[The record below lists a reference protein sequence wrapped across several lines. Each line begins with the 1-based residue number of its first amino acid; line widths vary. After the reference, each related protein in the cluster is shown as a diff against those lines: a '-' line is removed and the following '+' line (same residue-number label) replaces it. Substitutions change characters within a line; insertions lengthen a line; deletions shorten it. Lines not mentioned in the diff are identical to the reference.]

1 MSDSIELPDD
11 AELPEDAVERRC
23 RLTAGSLQLDLPL
36 SELGFADTSELQ
48 PLDGL
53 VAHPRALE
61 ALDLGVGIAHRNY
74 HIYAAGLEG
83 TGRLSLLR
91 EALQQRVDGERT
103 PADWVY
109 VNNFAEADRPLAIDF
124 PAGRGVEFRD
134 AIQEFVHKLVE
145 AIPRAF
151 REEDFSREKER
162 LRSEYR
168 KRGEAIGKEL
178 EAFARDHGMT
188 SRQTPDGDIVYL
200 PRREDGEPMTPE
212 QIDELPPER
221 MEEIE
226 SHRDELMQK
235 ASQTVERQRQMMLD
249 INADIR
255 EIAREFAERLIKPW
269 IDELAGQFPTDKV
282 RSWLDGLQQHVI
294 DHLERFRGDAALGGD
309 NAIPSGSKD
318 PRLQE
323 RFLDYQVNVLVD
335 NSGDG
340 LPPVVIENAPNYRN
354 LFGTIERVVDRHG
367 RVMTNFTRIKSG
379 SLLKANGGFLVFDL
393 LEALR
398 EPFVWKELKRTLK
411 SGEIQIEA
419 YDPFSMFSVT
429 AMQPEPIPLDVRL
442 VAAGPPLIY
451 HLLCLYDEDFARV
464 FRVKADFD
472 YETLGGK
479 DARILYGQF
488 VRRLS
493 EKEGT
498 LPFTADAVAELVRS
512 GARLT
517 EHRGKVSTEFTWVAD
532 IVREADFHAR
542 RGGAK
547 TVTLEHVRTAEERRV
562 FRSDRVAEK
571 IRELIADGTLLFNL
585 RDRVVGQING
595 LAVADLGDYSF
606 GRPTRITA
614 SVGIGAAGI
623 LNIERESRLSGQTF
637 DKGVLILEGYLRNLY
652 AQNHPLA
659 LSASLAMEQSYGGI
673 DGDSASAAELLVLLS
688 NLAGVPLRQDIA
700 ITGSIDQWG
709 SIQAI
714 GGVNEK
720 VEGFFDVCRE
730 TGLTGTQGV
739 CIPQANVRNLVL
751 RPDVLQAI
759 ADEQFHLWAVSTID
773 EAIELLTGIPAGD
786 TETSDT
792 FHCAVADRL
801 AVMVDIL
808 KEQPLQTMPLIWT
821 PDMPTLPEDPRP
833 PMPGQFDNEPE
844 SGA

>member
-1 MSDSIELPDD
+1 MSDSIELPEGV
-11 AELPEDAVERRC
+11 ELPDDAVEQRC
-23 RLTAGSLQLDLPL
+23 RLSAESLQLDLPL
-36 SELGFADTSELQ
+36 DELGFADTSELQ
-48 PLDGL
+48 PLNGL

-61 ALDLGVGIAHRNY
+61 ALDLGAGIAHRNY

-91 EALQQRVDGERT
+91 DALQQRVDGERT
-103 PADWVY
+103 PSDWVY

-124 PAGRGVEFRD
+124 SAGRGAEFRD

-168 KRGEAIGKEL
+168 KRGEAIGQEL
-178 EAFARDHGMT
+178 EAFAREHGMT
-188 SRQTPDGDIVYL
+188 SRQTEEGNIVYL
-200 PRREDGEPMTPE
+200 PSREDGEPMTPE
-212 QIDELPPER
+212 EIDALPPER

-255 EIAREFAERLIKPW
+255 AIAREFAEKLIKPW
-269 IDELAGQFPTDKV
+269 IDELAERFPSDKV

-294 DHLERFRGDAALGGD
+294 DHLERFRGDAALGGED
-309 NAIPSGSKD
+309 GIPLGRKD

-340 LPPVVIENAPNYRN
+340 RPPVVIENAPNYRN

-367 RVMTNFTRIKSG
+367 RVLTNFTRIKSG

-429 AMQPEPIPLDVRL
+429 AMQPEPISLNVRL
-442 VAAGPPLIY
+442 VAAGPPLVY
-451 HLLCLYDEDFARV
+451 HLLCLYDEDFSRV

-479 DARILYGQF
+479 DACILYGQF

-493 EKEGT
+493 EKEET

-542 RGGAK
+542 RDGAE

-585 RDRVVGQING
+585 SDRVVGQING
-595 LAVADLGDYSF
+595 LAVANLGDYSF

-614 SVGIGAAGI
+614 SVGIGGAGI

-688 NLAGVPLRQDIA
+688 AIADVPLRQDIA

-759 ADEQFHLWAVSTID
+759 TDGQFHLWAISTID

-801 AVMVDIL
+801 AVMIDIL

-821 PDMPTLPEDPRP
+821 PDMPTLPDDPRP
-833 PMPGQFDNEPE
+833 PMPGQFENESE
-844 SGA
+844 GGA

>member
-124 PAGRGVEFRD
+124 PAGRGIEFRD

-429 AMQPEPIPLDVRL
+429 AMQPEQIPLDVRL

-479 DARILYGQF
+479 DACILYGQF

-532 IVREADFHAR
+532 IVSEADFHAR

>member
-1 MSDSIELPDD
+1 MTDPLELPKSA
-11 AELPEDAVERRC
+11 AELRC
-23 RLTAGSLQLDLPL
+23 RLSAADLQLDFPVE
-36 SELGFADTSELQ
+36 ELGFVDTSELQ

-53 VAHPRALE
+53 FAHPRALE
-61 ALDLGVGIAHRNY
+61 ALDLGAGIAHRNY

-83 TGRLSLLR
+83 TGRLNLLR
-91 EALQQRVDGERT
+91 EALQQRVDGKRV
-103 PADWVY
+103 PSDWVY
-109 VNNFAEADRPLAIDF
+109 VNNFAEADRPLAIEF
-124 PAGRGVEFRD
+124 PAGHGVEFRD
-134 AIQEFVHKLVE
+134 AIQELVHKLVE

-162 LRSEYR
+162 LRTEYR
-168 KRGEAIGKEL
+168 KRGEAIGKDL

-188 SRQTPDGDIVYL
+188 SRQMPDGNIVYL
-200 PRREDGEPMTPE
+200 PRRPDGEPMTPE
-212 QIDELPPER
+212 EIDALPAER

-235 ASQTVERQRQMMLD
+235 ASETVEQQRQMMLD
-249 INADIR
+249 INSDIR
-255 EIAREFAERLIKPW
+255 SIAREFAERLVKPW
-269 IDELAGQFPTDKV
+269 IDELAERFPAEKV
-282 RSWLDGLQQHVI
+282 RNWLDGLRQHI
-294 DHLERFRGDAALGGD
+294 ISHLDRFRSELIAGESG
-309 NAIPSGSKD
+309 IPLSPLD
-318 PRLQE
+318 PELQE

-335 NSGDG
+335 NSECSH
-340 LPPVVIENAPNYRN
+340 PPVVIENAPNYRN
-354 LFGTIERVVDRHG
+354 LFGTIERVVDKHG

-411 SGEIQIEA
+411 SGEIQIEV

-429 AMQPEPIPLDVRL
+429 AMQPEPIPVEVRL

-451 HLLCLYDEDFARV
+451 HLLCLYDEDFSRV

-472 YETLGGK
+472 SETLGGK
-479 DARILYGQF
+479 DACVLYGQF
-488 VRRLS
+488 VRRLC
-493 EKEGT
+493 EKENT
-498 LPFTADAVAELVRS
+498 LPFTSDAVVELVRS
-512 GARLT
+512 GARLA

-532 IVREADFHAR
+532 IIREADFHAR
-542 RGGAK
+542 RAGVDA
-547 TVTLEHVRTAEERRV
+547 VTAEHVRTAEERRV
-562 FRSDRVAEK
+562 FRSNRVAEK
-571 IRELIADGTLLFNL
+571 IRELIVDGTLLFNL
-585 RDRVVGQING
+585 RDRSVGQING
-595 LAVADLGDYSF
+595 LAVADLGDYAF

-623 LNIERESRLSGQTF
+623 VNIERESHLSGQTF
-637 DKGVLILEGYLRNLY
+637 DKGVLILEGYLRNRY

-673 DGDSASAAELLVLLS
+673 DGDSASAAELLALLS
-688 NLAGVPLRQDIA
+688 ALAEIPLRQDIA

-709 SIQAI
+709 AIQAI

-720 VEGFFDVCRE
+720 VEGFFDACRE

-739 CIPQANVRNLVL
+739 CLPKSNVRNLVL

-759 ADEQFHLWAVSTID
+759 ADEQFHLWAISDID
-773 EAIELLTGIPAGD
+773 DAIELLTGVPAGD

-792 FHCAVADRL
+792 FHYAVADRL
-801 AVMVDIL
+801 AVMIDIL

-833 PMPGQFDNEPE
+833 PMPGEFSEQ
-844 SGA
+844 